1 MFFKSTTS
9 AIGGLISIV
18 RLSIDER
25 DVAEEPIIWFIASL
39 IALRCSSPISPFI
52 FVPSPPIIRSVII
65 FTSFSLS
72 TRILLPFNPCVYPI
86 LINTHGF
93 SYSSTILSQFE
104 KETTGVEISTLLF
117 TSENSVVAAVPILI
131 LAISPIASFSDS
143 VNISSLESAASLLF
157 NNAFISSCDKTPSM
171 IYCSSLTTD
180 VILTAYLSPEE
191 PGSAVN
197 FLIFPT

>member
-1 MFFKSTTS
+1 M
-9 AIGGLISIV
+9 
-18 RLSIDER
+18 
-25 DVAEEPIIWFIASL
+25 
-39 IALRCSSPISPFI
+39 
-52 FVPSPPIIRSVII
+52 
-65 FTSFSLS
+65 
-72 TRILLPFNPCVYPI
+72 
-86 LINTHGF
+86 INTHGF